1 MLAYIAQKFPEL
13 TNISPLDQGG
23 FKYVLSVSHPT
34 DGENVLKI
42 IDPSSAPERID
53 REILASQVVQSP
65 RVPRLLETGTVDL
78 PFGECVWIREQKIS
92 GTSLRTHLSLNGPLA
107 PSGTLQLTQ
116 QALEA
121 LADAEKVK
129 IVHRDVK
136 PENIMFDQEGNFWL
150 LDFGIARH
158 LAMPALTQ
166 TGAAVQCTP
175 GYAPPEQFQNLRDE
189 IDARS
194 DLFALGVTIYEAAT
208 GKHPFRDG
216 ATSPP
221 EIFHRTVIQA
231 VPPLVL
237 PLQQSESFRDLIGA
251 LVGKRRD
258 LRPRTVAEALEW
270 VNEII
275 AAESLGEH

>member
-1 MLAYIAQKFPEL
+1 
-13 TNISPLDQGG
+13 
-23 FKYVLSVSHPT
+23 VLSVSHPT